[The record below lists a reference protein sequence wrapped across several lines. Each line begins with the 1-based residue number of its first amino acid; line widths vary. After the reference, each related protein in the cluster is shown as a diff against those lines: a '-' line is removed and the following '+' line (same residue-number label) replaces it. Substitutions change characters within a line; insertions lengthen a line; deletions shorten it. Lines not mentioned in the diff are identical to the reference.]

1 MSIESVSAIPVPR
14 VAEAV
19 PGAAK
24 SAAPEKEP
32 KGFSDVM
39 NGLDAGEDD
48 APSDQASQT
57 EGAKDAD
64 SVGDK
69 KAAKKLPSKKI
80 MADGAAP
87 DAAMVIASFIQP
99 TVPPTNAAPVDA
111 AVTQDGMAAESL
123 ALVANAGGGAATAA
137 ADVRSQALA
146 VDARANSVGL
156 ANYASVFEQIQSRM
170 AKRDSSSVELAQS
183 AQPGAEVGLKGGPKP
198 TLGTAA
204 ADARSDRLSSL
215 GSGAFVLPVAEP
227 SAMQA
232 VTDATEALKLA
243 SVDTKI
249 GEAGKSSEG
258 MHAPQHFTPTVQF
271 ESTSKSVDL
280 SQASPERAVADQVSY
295 WISQGV
301 QNAELTFSGVDSQ
314 PVEVHISLSGNEAH
328 VAFRSDQAETR
339 DFLTGAS
346 GHLKDLLQSEGMVL
360 SGMSVGSSGAENS
373 GARERR
379 APSETAQ
386 RNTRQAR
393 EEVVVRPVALPRA
406 SGRAVDL
413 FV

>member
-24 SAAPEKEP
+24 STMSEKDP

-39 NGLDAGEDD
+39 NGLDA
-48 APSDQASQT
+48 APDEASSDQAPQA

-69 KAAKKLPSKKI
+69 KITKKLPGKKTV
-80 MADGAAP
+80 ADGAAP
-87 DAAMVIASFIQP
+87 DPAIVMAGFIP
-99 TVPPTNAAPVDA
+99 PVVPPANGAPADA
-111 AVTQDGMAAESL
+111 AGTQDDLGAESV
-123 ALVANAGGGAATAA
+123 ALVANPGTGVATAA
-137 ADVRSQALA
+137 ADMRSQALA

-170 AKRDSSSVELAQS
+170 AKKDSPAFELAQS
-183 AQPGAEVGLKGGPKP
+183 GTEMGLKGGAKP
-198 TLGTAA
+198 ILGTAA
-204 ADARSDRLSSL
+204 ADARADRLSSL
-215 GSGAFVLPVAEP
+215 GGGAFVLPVAEP

-232 VTDATEALKLA
+232 VTDATEALKLTSLDA
-243 SVDTKI
+243 KV
-249 GEAGKSSEG
+249 GEVGKSSEG
-258 MHAPQHFTPTVQF
+258 VHAPQHFTPTVQF
-271 ESTSKSVDL
+271 ESASKSVDL

-301 QNAELTFSGVDSQ
+301 QNAELTFNGVDSQ

-339 DFLTGAS
+339 EFLTGAS

-360 SGMSVGSSGAENS
+360 SGMSVGSSGAENT

-379 APSETAQ
+379 APSETTQ
-386 RNTRQAR
+386 NNNRQAR
-393 EEVVVRPVALPRA
+393 EEAVVRPVALPRV

>member
-1 MSIESVSAIPVPR
+1 MSIESMSVISVPR

-19 PGAAK
+19 PGTAK
-24 SAAPEKEP
+24 STMPEKEP
-32 KGFSDVM
+32 KGFSEVM
-39 NGLDAGEDD
+39 NGLDAGPDE
-48 APSDQASQT
+48 ASSDQVSQT
-57 EGAKDAD
+57 EDSKDAD
-64 SVGDK
+64 PVGDK
-69 KAAKKLPSKKI
+69 KVAKKLPGKKTV
-80 MADGAAP
+80 ADGATP
-87 DAAMVIASFIQP
+87 DAAMAMGGFVPSS
-99 TVPPTNAAPVDA
+99 VPPANSGSADA
-111 AVTQDGMAAESL
+111 AVAQDGLGAESVALL
-123 ALVANAGGGAATAA
+123 ANPGTGVAAAA
-137 ADVRSQALA
+137 ADMRSQALA

-170 AKRDSSSVELAQS
+170 AKKDSPASELAQ
-183 AQPGAEVGLKGGPKP
+183 PGTELGLKGGAKP
-198 TLGTAA
+198 ILGTAA
-204 ADARSDRLSSL
+204 ADARADRLSSL
-215 GSGAFVLPVAEP
+215 GGGAFVLPVVEP
-227 SAMQA
+227 SAMQV

-243 SVDTKI
+243 SVEAKV
-249 GEAGKSSEG
+249 GEVGKSSEG
-258 MHAPQHFTPTVQF
+258 VHAPQHFTPTVQF
-271 ESTSKSVDL
+271 ESVSKSVDL

-301 QNAELTFSGVDSQ
+301 QNAELTFNGVDSQ

-360 SGMSVGSSGAENS
+360 SGMSVGSSGAENT

-379 APSETAQ
+379 APSDTAQ
-386 RNTRQAR
+386 NSTRKAR
-393 EEVVVRPVALPRA
+393 EEAVVRPVALPRV